1 MIEPRRETMMQE
13 SPEASGIPDRREH
26 RSITHPQWRDGVACM
41 PLRRHWRRLFRST
54 SLRGATRRFR
64 RGQRGSVA
72 IESALGI
79 TVLVISLA
87 ARDGNRER
95 GIRLGP
101 DVARRARR
109 RPLSS
114 PSIRPPRRPR
124 PRTTACNAIKRE
136 LDLPPDFVCNAEWTI
151 NIDIDLVPKDL
162 PVTLDPGLGTVAGTG
177 DMVFVRIR
185 WERDAL
191 TPGEPAVPMVAMG
204 LARSEP

>member
-79 TVLVISLA
+79 TVLVVSLA
-87 ARDGNRER
+87 LVMQIVSAAYASDQMSRAARAA
-95 GIRLGP
+95 
-101 DVARRARR
+101 ARSLALN
-109 RPLSS
+109 P
-114 PSIRPPRRPR
+114 
-124 PRTTACNAIKRE
+124 TAAQTAAQDTACNAIKRE
-136 LDLPPDFVCNAEWTI
+136 LDLPPDFVCTKWTI

-162 PVTLDPGLGTVAGTG
+162 PVTLDPGSGTIAGTG
-177 DMVFVRIR
+177 DMVFVRIG

>member
-54 SLRGATRRFR
+54 SLHGATRRFR

-79 TVLVISLA
+79 TVLVVSLA
-87 ARDGNRER
+87 LVMQIVSAAYASDQMSRAARAA
-95 GIRLGP
+95 
-101 DVARRARR
+101 AR
-109 RPLSS
+109 
-114 PSIRPPRRPR
+114 SIALNPPADQ
-124 PRTTACNAIKRE
+124 TAAQDTACNAIIRE
-136 LDLPPDFVCNAEWTI
+136 LHLAPGYICNAEWTI
-151 NIDIDLVPKDL
+151 NIDTDLVPKDL
-162 PVTLDPGLGTVAGTG
+162 PVTLDPGSGTVAGTG
-177 DMVFVRIR
+177 DMVFVRIG

-191 TPGEPAVPMVAMG
+191 TPGDPAVPMVAMG